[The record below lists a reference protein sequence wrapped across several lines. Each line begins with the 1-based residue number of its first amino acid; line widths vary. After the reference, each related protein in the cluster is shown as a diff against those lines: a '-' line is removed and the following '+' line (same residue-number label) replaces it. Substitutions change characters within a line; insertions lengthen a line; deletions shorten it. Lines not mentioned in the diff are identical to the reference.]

1 MSERQNAWALVTG
14 ASQGIGLELAKC
26 FAQDGINLVLAARS
40 ADRLHALAN
49 AWHTEHGIRVLAIAV
64 DLAQVGA
71 ADHLHRQL
79 KEAGICVTYL
89 VNNAGV
95 GLYGRY
101 PSTAIEAEH
110 KMIELNCL
118 ALTRLT
124 KLFLP
129 DMLAQKH
136 GRILNLASTAAFQPG
151 PYQAVYFATKAY
163 VLSYSEAIAEDLAG
177 SGITVTALCPGLTE
191 SGFVERAGM
200 GQSGFAQRSAI
211 ASAKTVAVK
220 GYRAMHAGRRVV
232 VPGLLNCLLTQTPR
246 LTPRRLVTK
255 VVAAM
260 MRPVPSR

>member
-1 MSERQNAWALVTG
+1 MSKLQNAWALVTG

-26 FAQDGINLVLAARS
+26 FAQDGINLVLVARS
-40 ADRLHALAN
+40 AARLHALAD
-49 AWHTEHGIRVLAIAV
+49 AWQTEHGIRVLAIAM
-64 DLAQVGA
+64 DLAQDGA

-79 KEAGICVTYL
+79 KEAGIRVTYL

-101 PSTAIEAEH
+101 PTTAIEAEH
-110 KMIELNCL
+110 QMIELNCL

-232 VPGLLNCLLTQTPR
+232 VPGWLNWLLTQTPR
-246 LTPRRLVTK
+246 LTPRRLVTS

>member
-1 MSERQNAWALVTG
+1 MSEQQQAWALVTG
-14 ASQGIGLELAKC
+14 ASQGIGLALAQC
-26 FAQDGINLVLAARS
+26 FARDRIHLVLVARS
-40 ADRLHALAN
+40 ADRLQALAD
-49 AWHTEHGIRVLAIAV
+49 AWQKEHGIRVLGIAM
-64 DLAQVGA
+64 DLAQEGA
-71 ADHLHRQL
+71 ADHLHQQL
-79 KEAGICVTYL
+79 QDAGIRVTYL

-101 PSTAIEAEH
+101 PSTAMEAEH
-110 KMIELNCL
+110 QMIQLNCL

-129 DMLAQKH
+129 DMIAQKH

-163 VLSYSEAIAEDLAG
+163 VLSYSEAIAEDL
-177 SGITVTALCPGLTE
+177 SGTGVTVTALCPGLTE

-200 GQSGFAQRSAI
+200 GQSGFAQRSAV
-211 ASAKTVAVK
+211 ASAQAVAIT

-232 VPGLLNCLLTQTPR
+232 VPGALNWIVAQTPR
-246 LTPRRLVTK
+246 LTPRRLVTF

-260 MRPVPSR
+260 MRPVAAR

>member
-1 MSERQNAWALVTG
+1 MSERQAAWALVTG
-14 ASQGIGLELAKC
+14 ASQGIGLELARC
-26 FAQDGINLVLAARS
+26 FAKDHINLVLVARS
-40 ADRLHALAN
+40 ADRLQALAE
-49 AWHTEHGIRVLAIAV
+49 AWQAEHGIQVRAIAA
-64 DLAQVGA
+64 DLTQENA
-71 ADHLHRQL
+71 ADRLHQQL
-79 KEAGICVTYL
+79 QDAGIRVTYL

-101 PSTAIEAEH
+101 PATSMQAEH
-110 KMIELNCL
+110 QMIVLNCL

-129 DMLAQKH
+129 DMLEQKH

-163 VLSYSEAIAEDLAG
+163 VLSYSEAIAEDLSG
-177 SGITVTALCPGLTE
+177 SGVTVTALCPGLTA

-211 ASAKTVAVK
+211 ASAEAVAAK

-232 VPGLLNCLLTQTPR
+232 VPGVLNWILTQTPR
-246 LTPRRLVTK
+246 LTPRWMVTSI
-255 VVAAM
+255 VAAM
-260 MRPVPSR
+260 MRPVVTR